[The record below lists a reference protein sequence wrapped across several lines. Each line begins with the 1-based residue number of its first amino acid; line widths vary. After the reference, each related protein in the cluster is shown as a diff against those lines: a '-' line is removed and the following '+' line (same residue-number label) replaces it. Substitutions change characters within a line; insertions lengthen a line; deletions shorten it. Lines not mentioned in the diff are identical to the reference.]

1 MVSQRSSVGA
11 AAESTPRIGFLT
23 RPNEGRFVVQDFAR
37 FPVSLEWELGQ
48 AYLSACGTKGFVQD
62 KTPIPF
68 AINNDGALS
77 RNAADVFFES
87 LLAADEAG
95 SLDPEI
101 FVLELGIGLGLF
113 AHVFLDAVRERSATE
128 GKDYYDRLHYVAG
141 DYSGRMLLDACR
153 HGIFENHPGRYLLR
167 PVNALDPAAH
177 LRGDA
182 LLGQRERAFQAMF
195 LIGLDH
201 PADPGVIQ

>member
-1 MVSQRSSVGA
+1 MVSQSSFAGTGVGA
-11 AAESTPRIGFLT
+11 RSRIGFLT

-37 FPVSLEWELGQ
+37 FPESLEWKLGQ

-87 LLAADEAG
+87 LLVADEAG

-113 AHVFLDAVRERSATE
+113 AVKFAIDSGISLLILHRPWSPFKMSKAAKVR
-128 GKDYYDRLHYVAG
+128 
-141 DYSGRMLLDACR
+141 
-153 HGIFENHPGRYLLR
+153 PW
-167 PVNALDPAAH
+167 
-177 LRGDA
+177 
-182 LLGQRERAFQAMF
+182 LLGPYAKAGWIPMIF
-195 LIGLDH
+195 
-201 PADPGVIQ
+201 